1 MMMRMIVRVVVRVR
15 MIVAVIMIVG
25 MRMSENA
32 LVAMIVPVMMWPMLV
47 MLKDRLDAG
56 RDGHVR
62 LRLRIELLAEEKH
75 QGRSEEREQR
85 DQPNL
90 V

>member
-15 MIVAVIMIVG
+15 MIVGVIMIVS

-32 LVAMIVPVMMWPMLV
+32 LVAMIVPVMMRPMLV
-47 MLKDRLDAG
+47 MLEDRLDAR
-56 RDGHVR
+56 RDGDVG
-62 LRLRIELLAEEKH
+62 LRLRVEPLAEEKH